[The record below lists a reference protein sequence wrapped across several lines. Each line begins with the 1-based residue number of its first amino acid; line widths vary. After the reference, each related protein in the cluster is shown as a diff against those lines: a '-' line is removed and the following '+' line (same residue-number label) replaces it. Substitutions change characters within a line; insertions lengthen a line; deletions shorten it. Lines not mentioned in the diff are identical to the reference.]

1 MKAWILSDRTGNDP
15 YCSLVWAETVGKA
28 KSLANSPDGCMYQS
42 DLEIEDWRDIRAVR
56 FSDFDD
62 CEKMKEKDICV
73 KLVEDH
79 CWHFV
84 IGEQFYDE
92 DNIEEFKE
100 LFD

>member
-1 MKAWILSDRTGNDP
+1 MYEQLTFQEQMFGS
-15 YCSLVWAETVGKA
+15 SEHLA
-28 KSLANSPDGCMYQS
+28 KTSHSQ
-42 DLEIEDWRDIRAVR
+42 DL
-56 FSDFDD
+56 
-62 CEKMKEKDICV
+62 EKDICV
-73 KLVEDH
+73 KLIEDH